1 MNEEKILTGFPSID
15 KPWLK
20 YYSQEAINAK
30 LPECTMYELIWQS
43 NKDYRENTALNY
55 YGRKFTYAQLF
66 EGIEKV
72 AKAFS
77 ALGVKKGDI
86 VVICTVNTPEMVYA
100 MYALNRLGAVAN
112 MVDPRTNVDGIRE
125 YILESDAR
133 FVMTID
139 LAYHAIVKA
148 ANGTAVEKVVVVS
161 PADSLPPVAKALYKM
176 KTKSPKPGEETLTW
190 KHFIA
195 LGDGV
200 TPKYASYEKDTCC
213 VMAHTGGTTG
223 FPKAVML
230 SNDNVNALAHNY
242 SHIDIPIKRGHRY
255 FNDLPPFIMYG
266 LCFALHAT
274 LYCGLEVIIYPVFD
288 SKGFPK
294 QFAKYKPH
302 HFCALPDHLSYL
314 SSSNITSKM
323 DLSHVITVGVGGD
336 SLDCDLEKRV
346 NSYLKSHGCQYQVVK
361 GYGMTELSATAISS
375 CVAAND
381 IGCVGIPLI
390 INTVKI
396 VDSDTL
402 QELKYND
409 IGEIWISGASVMLGY
424 FNKPNETAETVITD
438 ENGVRW
444 IRTGDLGYM
453 TQDGLVY
460 HKGRIRRIY
469 MTAHEGQPAKIF
481 PMLVEGALKKSQYV
495 SECSVVGRKRKES
508 DYYEAVAFIAKKDTT
523 AEDSR
528 VVTELAEI
536 CAEDVPT
543 YMIPAEY
550 CFVDK
555 LPRTPVGKID
565 FRSLETIAQQKG

>member
-1 MNEEKILTGFPSID
+1 MQTEKRLTGYPSID

-20 YYSQEAINAK
+20 YYSEEAISSS
-30 LPECTMYELIWQS
+30 LPECTMYELLWQS
-43 NKDYRENTALNY
+43 NKDYLENTALNY
-55 YGRKFTYAQLF
+55 YGRKFTYGQLF
-66 EGIEKV
+66 EGIEKA

-77 ALGVKKGDI
+77 SLGVKKGDI
-86 VVICTVNTPEMVYA
+86 VIICTVNTPEMVYA
-100 MYALNRLGAVAN
+100 LYALNRLGAVAN

-139 LAYHAIVKA
+139 LAYPAIIKA
-148 ANGTAVEKVVVVS
+148 SKGTSAENVIVVS
-161 PADSLPPVAKALYKM
+161 PADSLPPVTKVFYKM
-176 KTKSPKPGEETLTW
+176 KTKAPELGAQTLTW
-190 KHFIA
+190 KSFIA
-195 LGDGV
+195 LGEGA
-200 TPKYASYEKDTCC
+200 TPEYTPYEKDTCC
-213 VMAHTGGTTG
+213 IMAHTGGTTG
-223 FPKAVML
+223 SPKAVML

-242 SHIDIPIKRGHRY
+242 RHIDIPIKRGHRF

-266 LCFALHAT
+266 LCFALHTT
-274 LYCGLEVIIYPVFD
+274 LYCGLEVIIYPIFD

-346 NSYLKSHGCQYQVVK
+346 NSYLKNHGCQYQVVK

-402 QELKYND
+402 QELKYNE

-424 FNKPNETAETVITD
+424 YNKPKETAETIVID
-438 ENGVRW
+438 ESGNSW

-453 TQDGLVY
+453 TPDGLVY

-469 MTAHEGQPAKIF
+469 MTAYEGQPAKIF
-481 PMLVEGALKKSQYV
+481 PMVVEGALKKCGTV
-495 SECSVVGRKRKES
+495 NECSVVGRKRKGS
-508 DYYEAVAFIAKKDTT
+508 DYYEAVAYIVKKDNTI
-523 AEDSR
+523 ENS
-528 VVTELAEI
+528 VLLSELVET
-536 CAEDVPT
+536 CAENIPT
-543 YMIPAEY
+543 YMMPAEY
-550 CFVDK
+550 RFVDE
-555 LPRTPVGKID
+555 LPRTPIGKID
-565 FRSLETIAQQKG
+565 FRFLEKEAENR